1 MVWLSCTDGLTTK
14 FSKLGGLS
22 TLVSWASRRGSR
34 ITPVGEEEAEEK
46 KNEAAAEEEEK
57 KTTEVAEVSHL

>member
-1 MVWLSCTDGLTTK
+1 M
-14 FSKLGGLS
+14 
-22 TLVSWASRRGSR
+22 VSWASRRGSR